1 MAEEITQNTFFKAMT
16 AKKKF
21 EGRFNELS
29 WLCGIAKHLAMD
41 EHRKN
46 AKIYEFDESAESIE
60 EESVDPESEVEDKDT
75 ALQIHLILHEL
86 QEPYKEVFQLR
97 VFGELSFSL
106 IIGRE
111 LKFRKGWRKMN
122 QHSYDKC
129 EIVQDLLPLYYDD
142 ACSAVSRQ
150 LVEDHM
156 KTCQK
161 CQRTY
166 KELQDTTIDTMIQ
179 KESEGVLERHAKK
192 EKNAAYKAGVVI
204 ALLLVIPIVIT
215 FWVSVSSGGE
225 FIFWSVPTI
234 FGLSVVF
241 LPIIIRKIKL
251 PVALSDKKALITM
264 IWDTMWLYLTIYII
278 CNRSGDVG
286 GMRAGFIVSAVM
298 MSGVWIVFLIIR
310 YLKTNGWIKAG
321 IVTAVTSIWFAFA
334 NDVCVFFTEQKKQL
348 TISFV
353 DFSDWENVTCVNANI
368 YMIVLIIGSIASAL
382 FIIKGCLSRKKEK

>member
-1 MAEEITQNTFFKAMT
+1 
-16 AKKKF
+16 
-21 EGRFNELS
+21 
-29 WLCGIAKHLAMD
+29 
-41 EHRKN
+41 
-46 AKIYEFDESAESIE
+46 
-60 EESVDPESEVEDKDT
+60 
-75 ALQIHLILHEL
+75 
-86 QEPYKEVFQLR
+86 
-97 VFGELSFSL
+97 
-106 IIGRE
+106 
-111 LKFRKGWRKMN
+111 MN

-142 ACSAVSRQ
+142 ACSTVSRQ
-150 LVEDHM
+150 LVEDHL

-166 KELQDTTIDTMIQ
+166 EELQDTMIDTMIQ

-321 IVTAVTSIWFAFA
+321 IVTAVTGIWFAFA

-382 FIIKGCLSRKKEK
+382 FIIKGCLKRKHEK

>member
-1 MAEEITQNTFFKAMT
+1 
-16 AKKKF
+16 
-21 EGRFNELS
+21 
-29 WLCGIAKHLAMD
+29 
-41 EHRKN
+41 
-46 AKIYEFDESAESIE
+46 
-60 EESVDPESEVEDKDT
+60 
-75 ALQIHLILHEL
+75 
-86 QEPYKEVFQLR
+86 
-97 VFGELSFSL
+97 
-106 IIGRE
+106 
-111 LKFRKGWRKMN
+111 MN

-150 LVEDHM
+150 LVEDHL

-166 KELQDTTIDTMIQ
+166 EELQDTTIDTMIQ

-215 FWVSVSSGGE
+215 FWVSVSSGGGFGVFWVLTTSMLLTGALTVVPLTSSKNKLLRSILIGIFALLLIMYFVDRMNGGGE

-278 CNRSGDVG
+278 CNRSGDVE

-298 MSGVWIVFLIIR
+298 MSGVWLVFLIIR

-321 IVTAVTSIWFAFA
+321 IVTAVTGIWFAFA

-382 FIIKGCLSRKKEK
+382 FIIKGCLKRKHEK

>member
-1 MAEEITQNTFFKAMT
+1 
-16 AKKKF
+16 
-21 EGRFNELS
+21 
-29 WLCGIAKHLAMD
+29 
-41 EHRKN
+41 
-46 AKIYEFDESAESIE
+46 
-60 EESVDPESEVEDKDT
+60 
-75 ALQIHLILHEL
+75 
-86 QEPYKEVFQLR
+86 
-97 VFGELSFSL
+97 
-106 IIGRE
+106 
-111 LKFRKGWRKMN
+111 MN

-142 ACSAVSRQ
+142 ACSTVSRQ

-215 FWVSVSSGGE
+215 FWVSVSSGGGFGVFWVLTASMLLTGALTVVPLTSSKNKFLRSILIGIFALLLIMYFVDRMNGGGE

-251 PVALSDKKALITM
+251 PVALSVKKALITM

-286 GMRAGFIVSAVM
+286 GMRAGFIISAVM
-298 MSGVWIVFLIIR
+298 MSGVWLVFLIIR

-321 IVTAVTSIWFAFA
+321 IVTAVTGIWFAFA

-382 FIIKGCLSRKKEK
+382 FIIKGCLKRKHEK

>member
-1 MAEEITQNTFFKAMT
+1 
-16 AKKKF
+16 
-21 EGRFNELS
+21 
-29 WLCGIAKHLAMD
+29 
-41 EHRKN
+41 
-46 AKIYEFDESAESIE
+46 
-60 EESVDPESEVEDKDT
+60 
-75 ALQIHLILHEL
+75 
-86 QEPYKEVFQLR
+86 
-97 VFGELSFSL
+97 
-106 IIGRE
+106 
-111 LKFRKGWRKMN
+111 MN
-122 QHSYDKC
+122 KHSYDKC

-215 FWVSVSSGGE
+215 FWVSVCSGGE

-278 CNRSGDVG
+278 CNRSGDVE

-310 YLKTNGWIKAG
+310 YLKTNGWVKAG
-321 IVTAVTSIWFAFA
+321 IVAAVTSIWFAFA
-334 NDVCVFFTEQKKQL
+334 NDVCVFFTEHKKQL
-348 TISFV
+348 TIGFT
-353 DFSDWENVTCVNANI
+353 DFTNWENVSCVNANI
-368 YMIVLIIGSIASAL
+368 YTIVLIVGSIASAL
-382 FIIKGCLSRKKEK
+382 FIIKGCLKRKHEK

>member
-1 MAEEITQNTFFKAMT
+1 
-16 AKKKF
+16 
-21 EGRFNELS
+21 
-29 WLCGIAKHLAMD
+29 
-41 EHRKN
+41 
-46 AKIYEFDESAESIE
+46 
-60 EESVDPESEVEDKDT
+60 
-75 ALQIHLILHEL
+75 
-86 QEPYKEVFQLR
+86 
-97 VFGELSFSL
+97 
-106 IIGRE
+106 
-111 LKFRKGWRKMN
+111 MN
-122 QHSYDKC
+122 KHSYDKC

-150 LVEDHM
+150 LVEDHL

-166 KELQDTTIDTMIQ
+166 EELQDTTIDAMIQ

-192 EKNAAYKAGVVI
+192 EKNTAYKAGVVI
-204 ALLLVIPIVIT
+204 ALLLIIPIVIT
-215 FWVSVSSGGE
+215 FLVSVSSSGGLGVFWVLTASMLLAGALTVVPLTSGKNKLLRSILIGIFALLLIMYFVDRMNGGGE

-241 LPIIIRKIKL
+241 FPIIMRKIKL

-264 IWDTMWLYLTIYII
+264 IWDTMWLYLTIYVI
-278 CNRSGDVG
+278 CNRSGDVE

-298 MSGVWIVFLIIR
+298 MSGVWIAFLIIR

-321 IVTAVTSIWFAFA
+321 IVTAVTGIWFAFA
-334 NDVCVFFTEQKKQL
+334 NDVCVFFTEHKKQL

-353 DFSDWENVTCVNANI
+353 DFSDWDNVSCVNANI

-382 FIIKGCLSRKKEK
+382 LIIKGCLKRKNEK